1 MPRALHVMEYG
12 LMGCF
17 DDPASLFCSIL
28 MPPCMFGVTMS
39 HVQNFPCGMND
50 VETLETPI
58 EIAALR
64 DEGDKKRCLT
74 GCMLYTVGC
83 CFAQAWA
90 RKKIEE
96 DLAVRWDGVKPEKI
110 AEQVKEMGD
119 AEDES
124 SACACAGISAPRR
137 PAALSRSHVPIHPP
151 TRARPHLG
159 TRRRAFDVPRVG
171 ETLLHRTLLRAVR
184 PQPGGARRDPCPRR
198 AGSRGC
204 RRRKVELSRRS
215 RQPPRQA
222 ASRSLPRRAG
232 GSGAERASPY
242 SCAEPAFLRY

>member
-1 MPRALHVMEYG
+1 MPRAQHVMEYG

-17 DDPASLFCSIL
+17 DDPSSLFCSIL

-39 HVQNFPCGMND
+39 HIRNFPCGTED
-50 VETLETPI
+50 FESLETPI

-64 DEGDKKRCLT
+64 DEGDKKRCIT
-74 GCMLYTVGC
+74 GCLLYTVGC

-96 DLAVRWDGVKPEKI
+96 DLAVRFDGVKPERI
-110 AEQVKEMGD
+110 AEHVKEMGD

-124 SACACAGISAPRR
+124 SAYACTGISLSRR
-137 PAALSRSHVPIHPP
+137 PAASSRSRASIHPLT
-151 TRARPHLG
+151 TRARLHLG
-159 TRRRAFDVPRVG
+159 TRRRAIDVPRFG
-171 ETLLHRTLLRAVR
+171 ETLFNCTLLSAVR

-198 AGSRGC
+198 AGSRGR

-215 RQPPRQA
+215 RQPPRRA
-222 ASRSLPRRAG
+222 AN
-232 GSGAERASPY
+232 
-242 SCAEPAFLRY
+242 